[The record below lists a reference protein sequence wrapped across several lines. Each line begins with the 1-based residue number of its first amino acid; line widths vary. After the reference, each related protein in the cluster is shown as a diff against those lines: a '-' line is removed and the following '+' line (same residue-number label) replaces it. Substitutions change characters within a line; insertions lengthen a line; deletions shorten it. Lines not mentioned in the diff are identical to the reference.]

1 MEKPKGLFLLSPYA
15 YDEIYSLEDRAEIG
29 CLADLIAPPCT
40 QEEVAESPELL
51 ASVEVIFSGW
61 GVPVI
66 DEKFLSQAPNL
77 KAIFHGAGST
87 RKFIT
92 DAVWDREIRVVSAAA
107 ANAVPVAEY
116 VLSQI
121 LFSLKLGWQFVLSVR
136 EEQAWPRV
144 HDDGHYRRVFGA
156 FNSTVGL
163 ISLGAI
169 SLKLIE
175 LLRPFDINILVYSD
189 YLTTDAAAEM
199 GVTKCE
205 LNELFEKSDVVSLH
219 SPATA
224 KNVGLI
230 TGQHFLR
237 MKPYASFIN
246 SARGTVVKQQE
257 MGDALLKRKDL
268 VAILDVTDPEPPE
281 PGSILFSVPNIVMTP
296 HIAGSLGHECNR
308 MGHYIVNELKR
319 YLDGAPLEREI
330 TRKAAAYLA

>member
-1 MEKPKGLFLLSPYA
+1 MGKPKGLFLLSPYA
-15 YDEIYSLEDRAEIG
+15 YDEIYGPEDRAEIER
-29 CLADLIAPPCT
+29 LTDMIAPPCT
-40 QEEVAESPELL
+40 QEEIARYPELL
-51 ASVEVIFSGW
+51 ESVEVIFSGW

-66 DEKFLSQAPNL
+66 DDQFLAHAPCL
-77 KAIFHGAGST
+77 KAIFHGAGSV

-92 DAVWDREIRVVSAAA
+92 DAVWDRKVRVVSAAA

-136 EEQAWPRV
+136 EERAWPRV
-144 HDDGHYRRVFGA
+144 HDDGHYKRVFGA
-156 FNSTVGL
+156 FNSTVGI

-175 LLRPFDINILVYSD
+175 LLRPFDIHILVCSD
-189 YLTTDAAAEM
+189 HLTKDAADEL

-205 LNELFEKSDVVSLH
+205 MDELFEKSDVVSLH

-224 KNVGLI
+224 KNIGLI

-246 SARGTVVKQQE
+246 SARGAVVKQQE
-257 MGDALLKRKDL
+257 MAEVLLKRKDL

-281 PGSILFSVPNIVMTP
+281 PGSILFSISNIVMTP

-308 MGHYIVNELKR
+308 MGAYIVDELKR
-319 YLDGAPLEREI
+319 YLADEALLREI
-330 TRKAAAYLA
+330 TQDSAAYLA